1 MGNGYFI
8 LASLLIIGGTGFF
21 GKSILDSFKRKQLD
35 RWKINKIIIIARHV
49 EQFKKNYPE
58 LSFYGVDFLT
68 GDISTI
74 DFLPEADFV
83 IHAAAS
89 TDASNYLYHGEEEKS
104 KIIAGTLN
112 FCKLAEK
119 FLKKSKIIYCSS
131 GAVYGHQPENLKY
144 LKETDNLGDISKLDD
159 IKKSYAY
166 AKRDSEAAIRELGK
180 KDINVSI
187 ARCFTF
193 VGKHLPRDQHFAIGN
208 FIADGINGRDIDV
221 KTDRLVSRSYMYA
234 DDLVE
239 WLLTIADKSLPNCPM
254 YNVGS
259 DSEIEIR
266 VLANITSQIFNVSLK
281 TVEINI
287 STIEDRYIPSIEKAK
302 KELGLTNNYGIK
314 ESILM
319 SVRN

>member
-1 MGNGYFI
+1 M
-8 LASLLIIGGTGFF
+8 ATLLIIGGTGFF
-21 GKSILDSFKRKQLD
+21 GKSILDSYKRKQLVK
-35 RWKINKIIIIARHV
+35 WKIDKVIVMARNV
-49 EQFKKNYPE
+49 NDFKKNYPE
-58 LSFYGVDFLT
+58 LSSIGVEFFN

-74 DFLPEADFV
+74 DFLPEADFI

-89 TDASNYLYHGEEEKS
+89 TDTSKYLHHSEEEKNN
-104 KIIAGTLN
+104 IIAGTLN
-112 FCKLAEK
+112 YCKLAKK
-119 FLKKSKIIYCSS
+119 FHKNSRIIYCSS
-131 GAVYGHQPENLKY
+131 GAVYGYQPENLKF

-159 IKKSYAY
+159 IKKSYAL
-166 AKRDSEAAIRELGK
+166 AKRDSENAIKDLAK
-180 KDINVSI
+180 KNLNVVI

-193 VGKHLPRDQHFAIGN
+193 VGKYLPRDQHFAIGN
-208 FIADGINGRDIDV
+208 FIADGINGQDINV

-239 WLLTIADKSLPNCPM
+239 WLLTIADKSKPNCPI

-266 VLANITSQIFNVSLK
+266 DLATITSQIFNVSLK

-302 KELGLTNNYGIK
+302 KELGLTNNYGLK

-319 SVRN
+319 SIYEH